1 MGLTDDLTVTVIARS
16 GLVADGLD
24 TAMSVL
30 GIERG
35 LALIDARADAVA
47 LIVRRT
53 AAGAEI
59 LPSARLRSFI
69 RELHAVKNGRA

>member
-1 MGLTDDLTVTVIARS
+1 
-16 GLVADGLD
+16 VADGLD

-53 AAGAEI
+53 ASGAEV
-59 LPSARLRSFI
+59 LPSARFGSFI
-69 RELHAVKNGRA
+69 TNR